1 MSNTLTN
8 VKDIKVAQ
16 KALTPFTANLMPVTS
31 FSTNF
36 GPQPSDKG
44 DTVRVPL
51 IGAPSGSSDFAG
63 DYTSNSDS
71 TVTTMPVTLNRH
83 KFKTVHVTAREAS
96 ETAMELLDTLVATA
110 APQRAQD
117 VLLDIMTVI
126 TLANFGTPGIAALAA
141 TSFDY
146 KKVLGLREACG
157 AVKMPA
163 SPRSLVLDAGYVN
176 ATSDKA
182 GSLLTFKAPSTS
194 TTVTAASASNQAV
207 VNCVP

>member
-63 DYTSNSDS
+63 DRRDEPPADRRETRDRETKRRQCPGGVRLSD
-71 TVTTMPVTLNRH
+71 MPPFT
-83 KFKTVHVTAREAS
+83 
-96 ETAMELLDTLVATA
+96 
-110 APQRAQD
+110 
-117 VLLDIMTVI
+117 
-126 TLANFGTPGIAALAA
+126 
-141 TSFDY
+141 
-146 KKVLGLREACG
+146 
-157 AVKMPA
+157 
-163 SPRSLVLDAGYVN
+163 DA
-176 ATSDKA
+176 
-182 GSLLTFKAPSTS
+182 
-194 TTVTAASASNQAV
+194 
-207 VNCVP
+207 